1 MPNFK
6 YTAKNPSSGKQ
17 TKSTIDA
24 QTEKDAARAIKD
36 SGLIPI
42 EIKAESRGGLNI
54 FNFKDH
60 VRTKDK
66 VLFSRQLSTLI
77 NAGLPISQSLRSV
90 ADQTIS
96 KPLKIVVLS
105 IVSDVEGGST
115 LSAAMSK
122 YPAVFNQVVISLVK
136 SGESS
141 GTLDKALDRIA
152 IQLEKDADIVSKV
165 RGAMVYPVIVFLVMI
180 AVVTFMLVKVLPQ
193 VNMLYVAFP
202 GATLPIETR
211 LLLNLSK
218 LLISFWW
225 VFILVFALIAY
236 FGFRWLKTDGGRYFF
251 DRLKIRT
258 PPFAKLFE
266 KIYMARFSR
275 TASTLVGAG
284 VPLLQVL
291 QITAQAVSNVLVSDS
306 INKAAEK
313 VKMGKSLSSSLEGD
327 PNFLPLVPN
336 MLHIGESS
344 GSMEAML
351 AKTADYFEKEVDDE
365 IKNISTLIEP
375 IMMVILGIVALVIVA
390 AVLLPVYGLASSGA
404 VNGGGV

>member
-1 MPNFK
+1 MSNYK

-17 TKSTIDA
+17 TKSSLDA
-24 QTEKDAARAIKD
+24 QSEKDAAQAIKD

-42 EIKAESRGGLNI
+42 EIKAESSGSLMA
-54 FNFKDH
+54 FNLKNH
-60 VRTKDK
+60 IKTKDK

-77 NAGLPISQSLRSV
+77 NAGLPMSQSLRSV
-90 ADQTIS
+90 ADQTSS
-96 KPLKIVVLS
+96 KPLKLIVNS
-105 IVSDVEGGST
+105 IVSDVEGGLS
-115 LSAAMSK
+115 LSASMAK
-122 YPAVFNQVVISLVK
+122 YPKVFSQVVLSLVQ

-152 IQLEKDADIVSKV
+152 LQLEKDADIVSKV
-165 RGAMVYPVIVFLVMI
+165 RGAMIYPIIVFLVMI

-193 VNMLYVAFP
+193 VNVLYVAFP

-211 LLLNLSK
+211 LLLGLSK
-218 LLISFWW
+218 LLITYWW
-225 VFILVFALIAY
+225 AFIIAFGLIIY
-236 FGFRWLKTDGGRYFF
+236 FGMRWIKTDNGRLFF
-251 DRLKIRT
+251 DKFKLRA
-258 PPFAKLFE
+258 PPFGKLFQ

-291 QITAQAVSNVLVSDS
+291 QITSEAVSNVLVSSS
-306 INKAAEK
+306 ILRASEK
-313 VKMGKSLSSSLEGD
+313 VKLGKSLSSSLEGD

-336 MLHIGESS
+336 MLHIGEAS

-375 IMMVILGIVALVIVA
+375 IMMVILGIVALIIVA

-404 VNGGGV
+404 VSGGGQ